1 MKHDN
6 KLLRKWIKP
15 SVKLIQT
22 IMKDLSIIE
31 VSAGNF
37 LRVQTMEYSSI
48 EVTKDQIF
56 ESDSLVV
63 IGCKNPLISGYN
75 KMKLIRKVIDFDSIE
90 LVSGKKATYSIIL
103 WNENFRAE

>member
-1 MKHDN
+1 
-6 KLLRKWIKP
+6 
-15 SVKLIQT
+15 
-22 IMKDLSIIE
+22 MKDLSIIE

-56 ESDSLVV
+56 PTGSLVV
-63 IGCKNPLISGYN
+63 IDCKNPLISGYN
-75 KMKLIRKVIDFDSIE
+75 KVKLVREVKDFDSIE

-103 WNENFRAE
+103 WNENYRSE